1 MNFAVGADGE
11 GIEATGIN
19 RSQHNNNAIDY
30 AIDYGSVYMTFD
42 CFS

>member
-11 GIEATGIN
+11 GSEATGIN

-30 AIDYGSVYMTFD
+30 GSVYMTFD